1 MARNQLGFDGYIT
14 GDCGA
19 AKDVFTAHNFTS
31 TAEEAANLALEA
43 GMDVD
48 CGSFLQSHLLDPDPK
63 TPVNVTAMDE
73 ALVHLFA
80 TRIRLGLFDA
90 TDHDPM
96 GYRKITAHTV
106 DYTAH
111 FALARRASDEGVVLL
126 HRRAAPPSPMAAA
139 ADSPMAAADLP
150 FGAPSFPLLHP
161 PSSLALLGPN
171 ADNAGNMQGVDCHG
185 VPPYLVTPR
194 DAFEARLGAKAVHF
208 TAGSAINKPT
218 SDFAAAVT
226 LAGSSAATVL
236 VVGLDP
242 SMEYEMRDRDTL
254 LLPDDQ
260 EKLVVAAAAAA
271 AARSPPAPVVVV
283 LMSGGALDV
292 SAMVSNPNITAVLW
306 CGYPGQ
312 SGGDSIADI
321 VLGNVAPSGRVP
333 LTWYREAY
341 LYNGHTVGDSAHA
354 LSMWDMGL
362 RPNASSTV
370 TLGRTYRYFDG
381 DETTRLFRF
390 GHGLQLHQYDYSDLT
405 VQTAAATTE
414 EKAGGTGT
422 DAAADAA
429 AAAAAAAPTV
439 SANAIGVVLGA
450 PDAQRHS
457 RIDSP
462 AMATASLSVQC
473 THTPMTREM
482 KGGTT
487 CPHSVLAF
495 ISPPGAGRN
504 GIPLKT
510 LLGFQRV
517 FNLTAAS
524 VGTEEEGTATKATK
538 ATTVTTATAAPVV
551 VHFPITAYDLSV
563 VDATGKR
570 VTVVGA
576 WTVGV
581 GVEGSDETTVS
592 ATITVA

>member
-1 MARNQLGFDGYIT
+1 
-14 GDCGA
+14 
-19 AKDVFTAHNFTS
+19 
-31 TAEEAANLALEA
+31 
-43 GMDVD
+43 
-48 CGSFLQSHLLDPDPK
+48 
-63 TPVNVTAMDE
+63 
-73 ALVHLFA
+73 
-80 TRIRLGLFDA
+80 
-90 TDHDPM
+90 
-96 GYRKITAHTV
+96 
-106 DYTAH
+106 
-111 FALARRASDEGVVLL
+111 
-126 HRRAAPPSPMAAA
+126 
-139 ADSPMAAADLP
+139 
-150 FGAPSFPLLHP
+150 
-161 PSSLALLGPN
+161 
-171 ADNAGNMQGVDCHG
+171 
-185 VPPYLVTPR
+185 
-194 DAFEARLGAKAVHF
+194 
-208 TAGSAINKPT
+208 
-218 SDFAAAVT
+218 
-226 LAGSSAATVL
+226 
-236 VVGLDP
+236 
-242 SMEYEMRDRDTL
+242 MRDRDTL

-271 AARSPPAPVVVV
+271 AGRSPPAPVVVV

-292 SAMVSNPNITAVLW
+292 RAMVSNPNITAVLW

-381 DETTRLFRF
+381 DETTRLFRY

-405 VQTAAATTE
+405 VQTAAAATE
-414 EKAGGTGT
+414 EKAGSTGT
-422 DAAADAA
+422 DAAAAT
-429 AAAAAAAPTV
+429 AAAAPPTV
-439 SANAIGVVLGA
+439 SASAIGVVLGA

-462 AMATASLSVQC
+462 SMATASLSVQC
-473 THTPMTREM
+473 THTPVTRGL

-524 VGTEEEGTATKATK
+524 LGTEEEGTATMATK
-538 ATTVTTATAAPVV
+538 ATAAPVVV

-592 ATITVA
+592 ATLTVA